1 MYKFED
7 LLNST
12 NPDVKKLASRLL
24 VLYKELNLIVNS
36 KSSYFNTELN
46 NAKSEEDALLSMFG
60 QCKNVVDE
68 VWEDYEVDKKRNI
81 KRY

>member
-7 LLNST
+7 LLKST
-12 NPDVKKLASRLL
+12 DPDVKKLANRLL

-36 KSSYFNTELN
+36 KSS